1 MVSRE
6 EMRKMKINMTKKN
19 RTIDTAKA
27 IAPILSSR
35 DVMANLEQIIIKT
48 SSEKVDLDFKNV
60 KFISRSAAY
69 ELLKLKERVFY
80 KNKKQIRFV
89 NLNQNVSQ
97 MLKIVAAQLAVEEK
111 KIPEVKIKEEI
122 IPCS

>member
-1 MVSRE
+1 
-6 EMRKMKINMTKKN
+6 MKINITKEN
-19 RTIDTAKA
+19 RIIDIAKV

-35 DVMANLEQIIIKT
+35 DVIANLEQIIIKAF
-48 SSEKVDLDFKNV
+48 SEKVDLDFKNV

-69 ELLKLKERVFY
+69 ELLRLKERVFY

-111 KIPEVKIKEEI
+111 KIPEVKIKEEV
-122 IPCS
+122 IPM

>member
-1 MVSRE
+1 
-6 EMRKMKINMTKKN
+6 MKINITKEN
-19 RTIDTAKA
+19 RIIDIAEV

-35 DVMANLEQIIIKT
+35 DVIANLEQIIIEAFQ
-48 SSEKVDLDFKNV
+48 EKVDLDFKNV

-69 ELLKLKERVFY
+69 ELLKLKEKVFY
-80 KNKKQIRFV
+80 KNKKQVRFV

-111 KIPEVKIKEEI
+111 KIPEVKIKEEV